1 MCVCVDIHI
10 ICGFI
15 YIYICVCVCVCRH
28 THNLWSQ
35 ELFIQICEKACLKRK
50 VLSWVLNSD
59 RVGRFCRLASNEFQT
74 DRALK
79 LNEHLLKDFISW
91 SVL

>member
-1 MCVCVDIHI
+1 MCVR
-10 ICGFI
+10 
-15 YIYICVCVCVCRH
+15 RH

-35 ELFIQICEKACLKRK
+35 QLFIQICEKTCLKRK
-50 VLSWVLNSD
+50 VLSWVLNLE
-59 RVGRFCRLASNEFQT
+59 RVGRFRRLASNEFQT